1 MPSSVIR
8 HIFYKPEQ
16 QELSIWFGPEGR
28 RYTYSGVPP
37 ALYQGLRD
45 APSRGRYFNQ
55 AIRGR
60 FECRLA
66 DVSEKLARRWQAIR
80 SS

>member
-1 MPSSVIR
+1 MPSSAIR

-28 RYTYSGVPP
+28 RYKYSGVPP
-37 ALYQGLRD
+37 EIYAALRD
-45 APSRGRYFNQ
+45 APSRGQFFNQ

-60 FECRLA
+60 FQSQLA
-66 DVSEKLARRWQAIR
+66 GVPEKVARRWQAIR